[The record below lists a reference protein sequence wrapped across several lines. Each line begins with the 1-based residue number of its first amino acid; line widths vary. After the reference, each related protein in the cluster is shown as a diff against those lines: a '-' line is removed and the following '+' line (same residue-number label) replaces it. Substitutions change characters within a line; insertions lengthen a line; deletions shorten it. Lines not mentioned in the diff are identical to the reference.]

1 MAPIP
6 ARNKKA
12 FAQSLATPHIFQES
26 TAAANVKILSSDFDI
41 PQLQRKRRIWVYLP
55 VDYDKSKV
63 RYPVLYMQDG
73 QNLFDAKTS
82 YAGEWKVD
90 ETLNA
95 LAANKK
101 RACIVIGIDN
111 GSEKRMTEY
120 APWDH
125 PRFGKQEGVAY
136 TKFMVETLKPYI
148 DQNFRT
154 LKGSESTAVIG
165 SSMGGLIA
173 FYAAL
178 EYPQVFGRAG
188 VFSPSFWHSEAAF
201 ELAKTKGPQAKKLK
215 IYMFTGGQEGKTE
228 MVEPLQRMTKVLK
241 EAGFSSKRLYTA
253 LPVDGQHNEAFWSR
267 EFAGAYRWLFP

>member
-1 MAPIP
+1 MASIP
-6 ARNKKA
+6 MRNKKA
-12 FAQSLATPHIFQES
+12 FAQSLAAPHHFQES
-26 TAAANVKILSSDFDI
+26 TAAANVKILAADFEI
-41 PQLQRKRRIWVYLP
+41 PQLKRKRRIWVYLP
-55 VDYDKSKV
+55 LDYAQTQK

-95 LAANKK
+95 LAGAQK

-148 DQNFRT
+148 DNNFRT
-154 LKGSESTAVIG
+154 LKGPESTAVMG

-188 VFSPSFWHSEAAF
+188 VFSPSFWHAEAAF
-201 ELAKTKGPQAKKLK
+201 EFAKTKAPQAKKLK
-215 IYMFTGGQEGKTE
+215 MYMFTGGQEGKAE
-228 MVEPLQRMTKVLK
+228 MIAPMQRMTKILR
-241 EAGFSSKRLYTA
+241 EAGFSKRRLYSA
-253 LPVDGQHNEAFWSR
+253 VPENGQHNEAFWAR
-267 EFAGAYRWLFP
+267 EFSGAYTWLFP